1 MTVIY
6 RGSEKEM
13 PAGKDEI
20 IEAREEGVRLIAMAS
35 PVDILRTEGKV
46 AGIHLVRM
54 KETDY
59 GSDGRR
65 RTAHIPDSDFFLECD
80 GIVTA
85 INQDVDH
92 QVYRTTHVV
101 P

>member
-1 MTVIY
+1 MWK
-6 RGSEKEM
+6 S
-13 PAGKDEI
+13 
-20 IEAREEGVRLIAMAS
+20 VRPRL
-35 PVDILRTEGKV
+35 T
-46 AGIHLVRM
+46 
-54 KETDY
+54 

-92 QVYRTTHVV
+92 QVYRTTLSLIHI
-101 P
+101 